1 MDGELKQDIFASAR
15 EIGFDLVGITA
26 PKVVNT
32 HTFLEWQQSGLA
44 GTMEYMGRNIEKRLD
59 PQKLVPEVKSIL
71 CVGVNYFQKAP
82 DQSETGGKIS
92 RYAWGKD
99 YHLVIRDMLHRLAE
113 KIEGLIQRKFTY
125 RAFVDSAPVM
135 EKALAVQ
142 AGLGW
147 IGKNGC
153 LINKWLGSFL
163 FLGELFLDFELPPD
177 EPGKNY
183 CGRCQ
188 KCLAACPTGAIVKPG
203 LMDARRCISYLM
215 IEHKGNIT
223 ADLAEKMN
231 GWLFGCDVCQQVC
244 PFNRKCP
251 ETRIEDF
258 RRYVLG
264 PQIDAA
270 EILQWEE
277 KDYQDRTATSAG
289 NRAGLAQWRRNAQN
303 LLDRR

>member
-1 MDGELKQDIFASAR
+1 MESNLKQDIFASAL
-15 EIGFDLVGITA
+15 EIGFDLAGVTE
-26 PKVVNT
+26 PKVINT
-32 HTFLEWQQSGLA
+32 RTFLEWQQSGLA
-44 GTMEYMGRNIEKRLD
+44 GTMGYMGRNIEKRLG
-59 PQKLVPEVKSIL
+59 PRKLVPEVKSIL
-71 CVGVNYFQKAP
+71 CVGLNYFQTVPAP
-82 DQSETGGKIS
+82 SDSGGKIS

-99 YHLVIRDMLHRLAE
+99 YHLVVREMLHRLAD
-113 KIEGLIQRKFTY
+113 KICGIVKGDFAY

-153 LINKWLGSFL
+153 LINKRLGSFL

-177 EPGKNY
+177 EPGKEY

-203 LMDARRCISYLM
+203 LVDARRCISYLT
-215 IEHKGNIT
+215 IEHKGEIA
-223 ADLAEKMN
+223 ADLAEKMD

-251 ETRIEDF
+251 ETQIGDF
-258 RRYVLG
+258 QRHVLG
-264 PQIDAA
+264 PQIEPAKV
-270 EILQWEE
+270 LQWDETT
-277 KDYQDRTATSAG
+277 YQDHTASSAG
-289 NRAGLAQWRRNAQN
+289 SRAGLEQWRRNAEN
-303 LLDRR
+303 ILGRR